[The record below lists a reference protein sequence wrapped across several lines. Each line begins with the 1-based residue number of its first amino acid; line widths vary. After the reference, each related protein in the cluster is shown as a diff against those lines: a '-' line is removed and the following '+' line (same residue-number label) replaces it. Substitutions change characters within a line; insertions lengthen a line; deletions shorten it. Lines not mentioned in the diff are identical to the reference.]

1 MGGTT
6 NSQSIR
12 YPYVNETITDVSTKN
27 FADDCATALSAQ
39 DTKRAAAL
47 KRAAAQ
53 ISRNA
58 GQSIADNTD
67 TLVSFDTEI
76 QDTDNIWVI
85 GTPTRL
91 TIPAGLT
98 GLWWV
103 RAQVLSAGHT
113 SSTTK
118 GQISIRVS
126 GTAVKRRTY
135 FTASGTIKNQMQVSG
150 LVNVPNAGDF
160 IEVAL
165 LHVGGGSLS
174 ASSIFIEA
182 MRRTQ

>member
-6 NSQSIR
+6 NSQSLR
-12 YPYVNETITDVSTKN
+12 YPYLTETITDASTKN
-27 FADDCATALSAQ
+27 LADDIATALSAQ

-47 KRAAAQ
+47 KRAAVQVA
-53 ISRNA
+53 RNA
-58 GQSIADNTD
+58 NQSIPDNTD
-67 TLVSFDTEI
+67 TLVSFDGEI
-76 QDTDNIWVI
+76 QDTDNVWVI

-118 GQISIRVS
+118 GQLSIRVS
-126 GTAVKRRTY
+126 GTTVKRRTY
-135 FTASGTIKNQMQVSG
+135 FTATGTIKNQMQVSG

-160 IEVAL
+160 IEVAI
-165 LHVGGGSLS
+165 LHVGGGALN
-174 ASSIFIEA
+174 ASSIFCEA